1 MVGDLLHPPFL
12 MSPLIVWYYKM
23 RNHFR
28 FYPVSFSW
36 VAFNL
41 EPKGIIVF
49 IGGILYGSFPSFFYN
64 YTLKQLFLEGYT
76 IIVLPFRFTWRHW
89 SVALSLLREQQ
100 ILRNRIPDILKGSGF
115 QYKDYEV
122 YLEDENYIWLGH
134 SLGCKY
140 IALLEFLA
148 DWRRNSGETCDLMR
162 KSLVNSQEQIAEIEN
177 QIEGI
182 NISLKDQCSI
192 LMAPEISGTESAIPV
207 PLLPRL
213 IDDLGIGVQPIPE
226 ETFNLIENSPLFNLT
241 ALISFSEDTIV
252 GTKKDK
258 IIIKNG
264 AIDRR
269 TKTIPWIRK
278 VKPKIEKEDLDLYR
292 EIEGQ
297 HLRPL
302 GVQLGNK
309 IFGPIAAPPEN
320 LVPEILNLLNLL
332 KKK

>member
-1 MVGDLLHPPFL
+1 M
-12 MSPLIVWYYKM
+12 
-23 RNHFR
+23 
-28 FYPVSFSW
+28 
-36 VAFNL
+36 
-41 EPKGIIVF
+41 F
-49 IGGILYGSFPSFFYN
+49 IGGIFFGSFPSFFYN
-64 YTLKQLFLEGYT
+64 YVLKQLFLEGYT
-76 IIVLPFRFTWRHW
+76 IIVLPFSFTWRHW

-100 ILRNRIPDILKGSGF
+100 ILRKRIPDILKDSGF
-115 QYKDYEV
+115 QYKDYEI

-192 LMAPEISGTESAIPV
+192 LMAPEISGTESAIRV

-213 IDDLGIGVQPIPE
+213 IDDLGIGVQPTPE

-241 ALISFSEDTIV
+241 ALISFSEDASIA
-252 GTKKDK
+252 GTKEDE
-258 IIIKNG
+258 IIIRNG
-264 AIDRR
+264 AINRR

-278 VKPKIEKEDLDLYR
+278 VKPQIGNEDLYR
-292 EIEGQ
+292 EIEGP

-302 GVQLGNK
+302 GLQLGNK
-309 IFGPIAAPPEN
+309 IVGPMAALPEN
-320 LVPEILNLLNLL
+320 LVPEILNLLNRL